1 MSKTALALALALV
14 AIWGFFL
21 FFGPPGITSVIA
33 YSIAGWQVGAWASV
47 LAKRV
52 VDGT

>member
-1 MSKTALALALALV
+1 MSKTALAFALALV

-21 FFGPPGITSVIA
+21 FFAPRSVTSVVA
-33 YSIAGWQVGAWASV
+33 LGIAGWQVGEWCATF
-47 LAKRV
+47 AKRV